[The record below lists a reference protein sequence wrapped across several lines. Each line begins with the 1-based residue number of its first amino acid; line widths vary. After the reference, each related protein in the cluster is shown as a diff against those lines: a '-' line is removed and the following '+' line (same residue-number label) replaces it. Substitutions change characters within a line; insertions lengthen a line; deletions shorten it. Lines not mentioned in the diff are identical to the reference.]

1 MKTPQIFLLS
11 LAILTG
17 GLILSSGIN
26 RSSGSP
32 GGKSGSPGD
41 GADCSQCHSSTVKT
55 KDGWIT
61 TDIPDEG
68 YKPGGVYTIT
78 LTASQTGI
86 SRFGFELT
94 AEDAA
99 KAKTGTFDTG
109 GNNEIALVN
118 QSKAITHRSSGIAAT
133 NGSKSWSFKWTA
145 PVIGTGEVGFYAAV
159 NAANADGG
167 TGGDAIYTT
176 NLKVDEQIDNSIES
190 FLLEGWLK
198 MYPNPAQDVIKVH
211 MNGLSIGKISYRLFN
226 LQGQLL
232 REDHLDVNASNSVL
246 AIPIRDL
253 PIGNYVIYFNGN
265 DLNLKGR
272 FIKLGGR

>member
-1 MKTPQIFLLS
+1 MKTAQIFLLS
-11 LAILTG
+11 CAILIG
-17 GLILSSGIN
+17 GFFLSSGIT

-32 GGKSGSPGD
+32 GGKTGSPGD
-41 GADCSQCHSSTVKT
+41 GANCSQCHSSSVKA
-55 KDGWIT
+55 KEGWIT

-68 YKPGGVYTIT
+68 YQPGEEYTIT
-78 LTASQTGI
+78 LTASQAGI
-86 SRFGFELT
+86 PRFGFELT

-99 KAKTGTFDTG
+99 GAKTGTFDTA

-118 QSKAITHRSSGIAAT
+118 QSKAVTHRSTGITAS

-145 PVIGTGEVGFYAAV
+145 PSIGTGEVGFYAAI

-167 TGGDAIYTT
+167 TSGDAIYTT
-176 NLKVDEQIDNSIES
+176 NLKIDEKIDNSIES

-198 MYPNPAQDVIKVH
+198 VYPNPAQDVIKVH
-211 MNGLSIGKISYRLFN
+211 MNGMSVGEISYRLFN

-232 REDHLDVNASNSVL
+232 EEDFVDVNASSSVL
-246 AIPIRDL
+246 SIPVRDL
-253 PIGNYVIYFNGN
+253 PIGNYVIHFNGN

-272 FIKLGGR
+272 FVKLGGR